1 MKEGEIYWP
10 NFILLLSVTF
20 MAIISELIPSGIL
33 PELTQGL
40 KISETQAG
48 NLLGFYAI
56 ASAIFSIPLIS
67 ATVGFSRK
75 KLLLGLLMGFA
86 LGNFLVGISTSYG
99 IALLGRMIGGIC
111 AGILWPMVA
120 SFGMKLTDKDHKGF
134 AVAFIMS
141 GTTFGMSLGLPI
153 FTAIGRNI
161 SWRVEFFAV
170 SLVIFLIGVLTYFI
184 LPEVSG
190 EIRDRANSPFTLI
203 RNKGV
208 LIVMLL
214 TSLAAIANYGVYT
227 YITNLIRAIDY
238 PRGIGFA
245 QVLFGLGS
253 IISVLIAARVI
264 DRHIR
269 SLTIFMFTSA
279 LLALIIFAFFSNYSL
294 VCDLAFLLWGIGF
307 GALVSLFQTAVARQV
322 RENASAVAT
331 SLQSASFNFSIML
344 ASALAGSL
352 LTNYSVKFMLSFM
365 CLVLIAGIG
374 VAFLSKKTLS

>member
-1 MKEGEIYWP
+1 MVEKEKIYWP

-33 PELTQGL
+33 PALTEGL
-40 KISETQAG
+40 RISEIQAG

-67 ATVGFSRK
+67 ATVGFSRN
-75 KLLLGLLMGFA
+75 KLLLSLLMGFA
-86 LGNFLVGISTSYG
+86 LGNFLVGISTTYG

-111 AGILWPMVA
+111 AGILWPMDA

-161 SWRVEFFAV
+161 SWRAEFFAV
-170 SLVIFLIGVLTYFI
+170 SLLIFLIGILIYFI

-190 EIRDRANSPFTLI
+190 EIRDRTDSPFTLV

-238 PRGIGFA
+238 TRGIGFA

-253 IISVLIAARVI
+253 IIS
-264 DRHIR
+264 
-269 SLTIFMFTSA
+269 
-279 LLALIIFAFFSNYSL
+279 
-294 VCDLAFLLWGIGF
+294 
-307 GALVSLFQTAVARQV
+307 VARQV

-344 ASALAGSL
+344 ASSLAGSL

-365 CLVLIAGIG
+365 CLVLVVGIF